1 MSGGDDLSETVRTL
15 SRKQMLRDRRR
26 MIAAGEWVEPEEY
39 ERPEDREDCRFGG
52 RPCLYVACRF
62 HLYLDVNPRTGSIK
76 FNFPGQEVHELE
88 ETCALDVAERG
99 GITLEEVGGLMNLTR
114 ERVRRSRL
122 RRSAA
127 SKASWISPKK
137 TSPSSAHGSNSDP
150 LDAGWS
156 PP

>member
-1 MSGGDDLSETVRTL
+1 MSETVRTL
-15 SRKQMLRDRRR
+15 SRKQLLRDRRR

-114 ERVRRSRL
+114 ERVRQLEAEALSELQSIVDLTEEDITELGAR
-122 RRSAA
+122 
-127 SKASWISPKK
+127 IE
-137 TSPSSAHGSNSDP
+137 
-150 LDAGWS
+150 
-156 PP
+156 